1 MPSAPQP
8 PEPANARDSWATPGR
23 FSLLLGLVLTGF
35 FFPVLIGGRS
45 FFYRDY
51 GVLGYP
57 VIAYARDCFWRG
69 EMPLWNPLSNCGAPF
84 LAQWGV
90 MPLYPFSLIYLLL
103 PLPWSLDFFCVLHLF
118 WGGLGAYW
126 LVRQLTTS
134 PLSAA
139 FAGVLF
145 AVNGVTLSCLIW
157 PNYMVAL
164 GWMPW
169 VVVLT
174 LQSSRMPGVRI
185 VQAAVASALQLLAG
199 VPELVV
205 LTWLL
210 ILFLLAIQSESRC
223 LAAMLRTGVV
233 VLLAAG
239 LIACQVLPF
248 WQLLHHS
255 QREVG
260 FATDRWSI
268 PIWGLGNFLEP
279 LFHCFKTPEGIFFQP
294 GQEFINSY
302 YFTLIG
308 LALAGLNLQ
317 RPRQRLALPL
327 LGSLVLFIALSMGDE
342 ARLFKWLRHVFPML
356 SMARYPA
363 KFMLITVLI
372 MPVLAAL
379 GLDRFLDAG
388 VAGSNKSTRALTV
401 WSVAILVA
409 LGLTLYRASA
419 NPFYYDQIVETWHNG
434 LVRALFL
441 AGAFA
446 ALMLFVRLGSSRLR
460 APCWLVFMALTIG
473 DLGTS
478 VPWQNPSLPNSDFT
492 PGAWAQATQLSPP
505 KLGEGR
511 VFIRPAAEDRLLH
524 SAIKDL
530 ESDYLGKRVALWSN
544 LHLIEGIP
552 KVNGSSTLQIRE
564 ESQVLDLIYHKPRHD
579 LPQLLDFLGAA
590 YVDGSVDVLE
600 WSRRPSAMPV
610 ITAGQ
615 SSFFSPDPLGA
626 WVKGFDPRKTVCFPE
641 SLRREIGDMS
651 GTTARIDTVSFAAE
665 RIQFHCTSTDRC
677 IINIAQTAYPAW
689 RAYMDGNAIPIWTAN
704 HAFQALVA
712 PPGDHDFLL
721 VYEDAWFHCGLWI
734 SGCTLIICVGL
745 SWRWRR
751 KRG

>member
-1 MPSAPQP
+1 M
-8 PEPANARDSWATPGR
+8 
-23 FSLLLGLVLTGF
+23 GF
-35 FFPVLIGGRS
+35 FFPVLLGGRS

-57 VIAYARDCFWRG
+57 VIAHARDCFWRG
-69 EMPLWNPLSNCGAPF
+69 ELPLWNPLSNCGAPF

-126 LVRQLTTS
+126 LVRQWTRT

-139 FAGVLF
+139 FAGILF
-145 AVNGVTLSCLIW
+145 AVNGVTLSCMIW

-169 VVVLT
+169 VVLLT
-174 LQSSRMPGVRI
+174 LQGSRTPGVRI
-185 VQAAVASALQLLAG
+185 VHAAIASALQLLAG

-205 LTWLL
+205 LTWVF
-210 ILFLLAIQSESRC
+210 ILFLLAIQSETRC
-223 LAAMLRTGVV
+223 LKSLFRTGVV
-233 VLLAAG
+233 VLLASG

-248 WQLLHHS
+248 WQLLQHS

-302 YFTLIG
+302 YFTLVA
-308 LALAGLNLQ
+308 LALIGLNLR
-317 RPRQRLALPL
+317 RPRHRLALPL
-327 LGSLVLFIALSMGDE
+327 LGLLVLVVTLAMGDQ
-342 ARLFKWLRHVFPML
+342 ALLFKWLRRLFPML
-356 SMARYPA
+356 TMARYPA
-363 KFMLITVLI
+363 KFMLITVLLV
-372 MPVLAAL
+372 PVLTAL
-379 GLDRFLDAG
+379 GLDRLLGERPDGEALPIRNRDRPTLPEALPCPNPCG
-388 VAGSNKSTRALTV
+388 TRALTICCG
-401 WSVAILVA
+401 AILA
-409 LGLTLYRASA
+409 GLGLTLWRASA
-419 NPFYYDQIVETWHNG
+419 NPFYYDQISETWHNG
-434 LVRALFL
+434 LVRGFFL

-446 ALMLFVRLGSSRLR
+446 ALMLLMRMWSPGFR
-460 APCWLVFMALTIG
+460 AACWLAFVALTVG
-473 DLGTS
+473 DLRTS
-478 VPWQNPSLPNSDFT
+478 APWQNPSLPNSDFT

-530 ESDYLGKRVALWSN
+530 ELDYLGKRVALWSHLN
-544 LHLIEGIP
+544 LIEGIP

-564 ESQVLDLIYHKPRHD
+564 ESQVLNLIYHEPRHD
-579 LPQLLDFLGAA
+579 LPLLLDFLGAA
-590 YVDGSVDVLE
+590 DIDGSVDVLE
-600 WSRRPSAMPV
+600 WSRRPSALPLL
-610 ITAGQ
+610 TAGQ

-626 WVKGFDPRKTVCFPE
+626 WVKGFDPRNMVCFPE
-641 SLRREIGDMS
+641 SLRAEIGDVS
-651 GTTARIDTVSFAAE
+651 ATTARMDAVSFAAE
-665 RIQFHCTSTDRC
+665 RIQFHCAAPDKC
-677 IINIAQTAYPAW
+677 IISLAQSAYPAW
-689 RAYMDGNAIPIWTAN
+689 RAYMDGKAIPIWTAN

-712 PPGDHDFLL
+712 PSGGHDFVL

-734 SGCTLIICVGL
+734 SGCSLIICAVL
-745 SWRWRR
+745 AWRWRR
-751 KRG
+751 KRA